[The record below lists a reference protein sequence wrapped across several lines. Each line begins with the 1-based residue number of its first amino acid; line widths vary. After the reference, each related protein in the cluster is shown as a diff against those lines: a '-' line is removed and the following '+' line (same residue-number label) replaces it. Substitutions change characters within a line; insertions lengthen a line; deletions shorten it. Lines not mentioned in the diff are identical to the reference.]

1 MPTQLEIL
9 GQQFY
14 KQEITRNKFTPKNEY
29 NSNNPVGKLSNLI
42 ILLDSSKKVIS

>member
-29 NSNNPVGKLSNLI
+29 NSNNPDALSDGDEMGKG
-42 ILLDSSKKVIS
+42 